1 MYLLL
6 YIEIIVIVF
15 LIHFNYRNN
24 SHYNVQLLS
33 FENRLMKIKDNNND
47 LFNNLI
53 TLLHYTALPPPN
65 NSY

>member
-15 LIHFNYRNN
+15 LIRFNYRNN

-33 FENRLMKIKDNNND
+33 CENRLMKIKDNNND
-47 LFNNLI
+47 LFNNPTSLRDYP
-53 TLLHYTALPPPN
+53 TQ
-65 NSY
+65 

>member
-1 MYLLL
+1 MHLLL

-24 SHYNVQLLS
+24 NHYNVQLLS
-33 FENRLMKIKDNNND
+33 CENRLMKIKDNNND
-47 LFNNLI
+47 LINNLI
-53 TLLHYTALPPPN
+53 TPFHYDITPPN